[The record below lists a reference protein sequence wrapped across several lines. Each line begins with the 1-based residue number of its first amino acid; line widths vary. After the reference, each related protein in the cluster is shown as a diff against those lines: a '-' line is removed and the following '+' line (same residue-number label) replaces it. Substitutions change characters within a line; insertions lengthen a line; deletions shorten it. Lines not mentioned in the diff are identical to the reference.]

1 MATDPSSFSL
11 LYPGQPP
18 APCLQPPGRSRGQ
31 LPAPCLQPP
40 GFCRGQ
46 PPAPCLQPPGFCR
59 GQLPAPCLQPPGF
72 CRGQLPAPC
81 LQPPGFCRGQPRHP
95 GKAVIQGPGRNPLV
109 PGASVEQGCRGQ
121 PRANPGVSPLAG
133 TPRPRYGSTRQ
144 RNIRHGT
151 STWRLLD
158 CTSAQ
163 ANFLKLKSKQK
174 VKRHTIFQFSL

>member
-1 MATDPSSFSL
+1 MIFLMEYKLAKGISIKKFQILFFGFYIAHCKENLHVTPFNHYISKTARPSISSPLVKKSYLGDKLLNPEYQVIASESVNTPPGLSVSL

-46 PPAPCLQPPGFCR
+46 PW
-59 GQLPAPCLQPPGF
+59 
-72 CRGQLPAPC
+72 
-81 LQPPGFCRGQPRHP
+81 HP

-121 PRANPGVSPLAG
+121 PR
-133 TPRPRYGSTRQ
+133 
-144 RNIRHGT
+144 H
-151 STWRLLD
+151 
-158 CTSAQ
+158 
-163 ANFLKLKSKQK
+163 
-174 VKRHTIFQFSL
+174 